1 MALASHHALL
11 LGSVAA
17 SALFLGAVPAL
28 AQTGGSGG
36 PAASAEAVAAEVQ
49 ADEIIVLGSRP
60 IAESE
65 EAALRFQRESISLV
79 SVVAADAIGRL
90 PDQNIA
96 QAISRLPGVSI
107 QRDQG
112 QARYVNI
119 RGLPLNWTTLSF
131 DGIQIVSPEGRDAR
145 FDSIPSA
152 LASKIV
158 VEKAIT
164 PELTGETIA
173 GNINVITRSP
183 FDYAG
188 SHVQAKGGVGYVD
201 LGGGIELEGSL
212 VASNR
217 WETGIGNVGVLF
229 SGSYYSREM
238 RTDNFEID
246 WEVVEQDKRPGGDE
260 RVWPRE
266 IENKFYRLTRR
277 NWSLA
282 GRLEWEPSAGHRLFG
297 SSTYTIFMDDEYRDN
312 YRLDTDDQQNS
323 AATVAALAQPCAGPI
338 PNPLPPA
345 TTGYADICIGN
356 TPFVGTVY
364 GIDFDARFRETSY
377 RQSVFINTIGGDHDF
392 DGWRLSWRGN
402 YTQSKD
408 DRSQPFLLTYTQ
420 PGFGSNGTGA
430 VNRTTVD
437 YDLSDR
443 KNQQFQIFRTLRS
456 PTGVL
461 SKGDRVMR
469 FDMLPHSLNSITS
482 LDAVDTTNAYTG
494 RVTLAR
500 DTQLLGNTELRFGLQ
515 FDRRSKEAVEKQ
527 LALSGAANLTA
538 AGIPLSLNDLL
549 GLGEQYRGKLP
560 LGYSFIHF
568 NEATANSFL
577 ERAQARASYNPL
589 LGNTYR
595 VTEEVWSGWAMAITR
610 PDWGSIVYGVRVE
623 NVANTGEAFAQIGSS
638 FRPVSS
644 ESSDTNIFP
653 SVHVNWDLADDR
665 KLRLSFTTGA
675 ARPDYTVLRPSF
687 VVNDANEV
695 ITGGNPFAKPE
706 KSWGLDAYYEWYL
719 MPRGI
724 VSAGVFYKNTKD
736 TLFESTTVFGSD
748 IINNVPPPRDRSGYV
763 FTTTVNGG
771 KGWLVGFEGNFQAQL
786 SNFVGD
792 DPWWSGFGLQ
802 TNLTVVTSQA
812 TTPEGDKIRF
822 PGASDFTVNVGPYY
836 EKYGFSARLS
846 YQYRTYFLSE
856 LGGPDTGG
864 DIYWDN
870 DAELDFSMRYAFNR
884 NLEVYFDAAN
894 ILNGAGIRWAGEQ
907 ARTLEY
913 EKFGRRFT
921 GGFRLTM

>member
-1 MALASHHALL
+1 MGHAR
-11 LGSVAA
+11 
-17 SALFLGAVPAL
+17 FLGAVAPLALLLAGVPAH
-28 AQTGGSGG
+28 AQQPAG
-36 PAASAEAVAAEVQ
+36 PAAEPDPAERPRVE
-49 ADEIIVLGSRP
+49 ADDIVVVGSRP

-90 PDQNIA
+90 PDQNVA
-96 QAISRLPGVSI
+96 QAISRLPGVGI

-119 RGLPLNWTTLSF
+119 RGLPLNWTTLAF

-145 FDSIPSA
+145 FGSIPSA

-164 PELTGETIA
+164 PELSGETIA
-173 GNINVITRSP
+173 GNINIITRSA
-183 FDYAG
+183 FDYKD
-188 SHVQAKGGVGYVD
+188 SHVAARGGVGYID
-201 LGGGIELEGSL
+201 LGGGVEIEGSL
-212 VASNR
+212 VASKR
-217 WETGIGNVGVLF
+217 WRTGIGDLGILF

-246 WEVVEQDKRPGGDE
+246 WEVVDQDKRPGGSE

-277 NWSLA
+277 NWSLS
-282 GRLEWEPSAGHRLFG
+282 GRLDWSPSEGHRLFG
-297 SSTYTIFMDDEYRDN
+297 TSIYTIFMDDEYRDN

-338 PNPLPPA
+338 PQPLPPF
-345 TTGYADICIGN
+345 TTGYADVCIGN
-356 TPFVGTVY
+356 TPFVGTIF
-364 GIDFDARFRETSY
+364 GIDYDARFRETAY
-377 RQSVFINTIGGDHDF
+377 RQSVFTNTIGGDHDF

-402 YTQSKD
+402 YTRSKD
-408 DRSQPFLLTYTQ
+408 DRSQPFLLTYVQ
-420 PGFGSNGTGA
+420 PGFGTNGTGA

-443 KNQQFQIFRTLRS
+443 KVQRFQIFRTLRS

-461 SKGDRVMR
+461 SKGERVMR
-469 FDMLPHSLNSITS
+469 FDMLPHNLSSITS
-482 LDAVDTTNAYTG
+482 LDAVDTTNAWTG
-494 RVTLAR
+494 RVTLAH
-500 DTQLLGNTELRFGLQ
+500 DTQVLGNTEFRVGLQ
-515 FDRRSKEAVEKQ
+515 FDRRTKEAVENQ
-527 LALSGAANLTA
+527 LALSGTANLTA

-560 LGYSFIHF
+560 LGYTFNHF
-568 NEATANSFL
+568 NEATASDFL
-577 ERAQARASYNPL
+577 RRAQARASYNPL
-589 LGNTYR
+589 RANSYR

-610 PDWGSIVYGVRVE
+610 PEWGSIVYGARVE
-623 NVANTGEAFAQIGSS
+623 KITNTGEAFAQIGGS
-638 FRPVSS
+638 FQPTASR
-644 ESSDTNIFP
+644 SSDTNVFP
-653 SVHVNWDLADDR
+653 SVHVNWDIDEAR
-665 KLRLSFTTGA
+665 KARLSFTTGA

-687 VVNDANEV
+687 VVNDANEI
-695 ITGGNPFAKPE
+695 ITGGNPFARPE
-706 KSWGLDAYYEWYL
+706 KSWGLDAYLEWYL
-719 MPRGI
+719 LPRGL

-736 TLFESTTVFGSD
+736 TLFEETTVFGSD
-748 IINNVPPPRDRSGYV
+748 IINSLPPPRDRSGYV

-792 DPWWSGFGLQ
+792 EPWWSGFGIQ
-802 TNLTVVTSQA
+802 TNVTVVTSRA
-812 TTPEGDKIRF
+812 TTPDGEKIRF

-846 YQYRTYFLSE
+846 YQFRTYFLSE

-870 DAELDFSMRYAFNR
+870 DGELDASLRYGVTR
-884 NLEVYFDAAN
+884 NLELFFDGAN
-894 ILNGAGIRWAGEQ
+894 LLNGPGIRWAGDRS
-907 ARTLEY
+907 RTIEF
-913 EKFGRRFT
+913 EKFGRRFM
-921 GGFRLTM
+921 GGFRATF

>member
-1 MALASHHALL
+1 MPTAFHPACHLAKLL
-11 LGSVAA
+11 CSAA
-17 SALFLGAVPAL
+17 VLAIGLAAAPAL
-28 AQTGGSGG
+28 AQG
-36 PAASAEAVAAEVQ
+36 ADAEEAPVE
-49 ADEIIVLGSRP
+49 DIIVLGSRP

-65 EAALRFQRESISLV
+65 EAALRFQRESVSLV

-173 GNINVITRSP
+173 GNINIITRSA
-183 FDYAG
+183 FDYQDGHLAM
-188 SHVQAKGGVGYVD
+188 KGGVGYVD
-201 LGGGIELEGSL
+201 LGGGVEIEGSM
-212 VASNR
+212 VAAKR
-217 WETGIGNVGVLF
+217 WESKIGDLGVLF

-238 RTDNFEID
+238 RTDNFETD
-246 WEVVEQDKRPGGDE
+246 WEVVDQDQRPGFED
-260 RVWPRE
+260 RVWARE
-266 IENKFYRLTRR
+266 LENKFYRLSRR
-277 NWSLA
+277 NWSLS
-282 GRLEWEPSAGHRLFG
+282 GRLDWSPSEGHRLFG
-297 SSTYTIFMDDEYRDN
+297 TSIYTIFMDDEFRDN
-312 YRLDTDDQQNS
+312 YRLDTDDQQSRVPTS
-323 AATVAALAQPCAGPI
+323 ALPCSP
-338 PNPLPPA
+338 PPPQPPA
-345 TTGYADICIGN
+345 PFTTGYADVCTGN

-364 GIDFDARFRETSY
+364 GIDFDARFRATAY
-377 RQSVFINTIGGDHDF
+377 RQSVFTNTIGGDHDF
-392 DGWRLSWRGN
+392 DGWRFSWRGN

-408 DRSQPFLLTYTQ
+408 DRSLPFTLTYTQ
-420 PGFGSNGTGA
+420 PGYGTNGAGA
-430 VNRTTVD
+430 VNRTTVH

-443 KNQQFQIFRTLRS
+443 NNQQFQIFRTLRS
-456 PTGVL
+456 STGVL
-461 SKGDRVMR
+461 SRGDRVMR

-482 LDAVDTTNAYTG
+482 LDAVDTTNAWTG
-494 RVTLAR
+494 RVTGAF
-500 DTQLLGNTELRFGLQ
+500 DSSLLGNTEFRAGLQ
-515 FDRRSKEAVEKQ
+515 FDRRTKEADPRQ
-527 LALSGAANLTA
+527 LSLSGTANLTA
-538 AGIPLSLNDLL
+538 AGIPLALNDLL
-549 GLGEQYRGKLP
+549 GLGEAYKGKLD
-560 LGYSFIHF
+560 LGYTFNHF
-568 NEATANSFL
+568 NQDNAQSYIDKAKAVRAYLPQLANS
-577 ERAQARASYNPL
+577 
-589 LGNTYR
+589 YR

-610 PDWGSIVYGVRVE
+610 PEWGSIVYGVRVE

-638 FRPVSS
+638 FQPVSS

-653 SVHVNWDLADDR
+653 SVHVNWDIDDVKKAR
-665 KLRLSFTTGA
+665 FSFTTGA

-687 VVNDANEV
+687 VVNDANE
-695 ITGGNPFAKPE
+695 IISGGNPFAKPE
-706 KSWGLDAYYEWYL
+706 KSWGLDAYLEWYL

-724 VSAGVFYKNTKD
+724 VSAGVFYKIVKD
-736 TLFESTTVFGSD
+736 TLFEQTTVFGSD
-748 IINNVPPPRDRSGYV
+748 IINSAPPPQDRSGYA

-771 KGWLVGFEGNFQAQL
+771 DGWLFGFEGNFQAQL

-792 DPWWSGFGLQ
+792 DAWWSGFGIQ
-802 TNLTVVTSQA
+802 TNFTITTSQA

-836 EKYGFSARLS
+836 EKFGFSARLS

-870 DAELDFSMRYAFNR
+870 DAELDFSMRYAINR
-884 NLEVYFDAAN
+884 NLELYFDAAN
-894 ILNGAGIRWAGEQ
+894 ILNGPGIRWAGEQ

-913 EKFGRRFT
+913 ERFGRRFT
-921 GGFRLTM
+921 GGFRFTM